1 MWPNPPF
8 SADLV
13 TYTGEILDEKLFY
26 AVHLLTLT
34 PITQGILYWNL
45 LEFYTGVLDHQ
56 KNIPVEKL
64 NKIEV

>member
-1 MWPNPPF
+1 MENF
-8 SADLV
+8 
-13 TYTGEILDEKLFY
+13 FY
-26 AVHLLTLT
+26 AVHSLTLT

-45 LEFYTGVLDHQ
+45 LEFYTVVLDPQ